1 MRISSVR
8 LGTLSGRVT
17 VKGSISCGYTGT
29 RYGEYGAG
37 REREVSQVHGGEVL
51 ARSSCAG
58 LARVLFVLV
67 VSIANLLEVVSYGMI
82 RRRGSMTK
90 YRRR

>member
-17 VKGSISCGYTGT
+17 VEASILCGYTGT

-37 REREVSQVHGGEVL
+37 RERDVSQD
-51 ARSSCAG
+51 ARWRSACTKLVREARASVVDG
-58 LARVLFVLV
+58 L
-67 VSIANLLEVVSYGMI
+67 Y
-82 RRRGSMTK
+82 
-90 YRRR
+90 